1 MTDQGDGLE
10 AHPDLG
16 AAGATMRE
24 AWRAEQEAATKDAV
38 EARAHRQTLQDRFRE
53 HMHRGDRI
61 AVTVAGQR
69 IAGVPE
75 EIGDDLLAVRTLSGR
90 VDIHLSAD
98 DPVLVRDRRETT
110 RKAATAVPIPRA
122 GASVGALLAR
132 EQEAQATIGTIFDAD
147 GIEGQLVVGTDHV
160 VIVAR
165 RRQGDDGA
173 DRASDMG
180 GANVR

>member
-1 MTDQGDGLE
+1 MSDQGDGLE

-90 VDIHLSAD
+90 VDIHLS
-98 DPVLVRDRRETT
+98 PT
-110 RKAATAVPIPRA
+110 IPFWYEIVEKPQEGGHRGSDSA
-122 GASVGALLAR
+122 GGRFVGALLAR

-147 GIEGQLVVGTDHV
+147 GIEGKLVVGTDHV

-165 RRQGDDGA
+165 AGKETTVPIAHVTWVAPTRE
-173 DRASDMG
+173 
-180 GANVR
+180 